1 MTNTP
6 SAVNLIIADGKLLR
20 ASRIKAS
27 EKRIEFA
34 SLNPFFLKTH
44 PKTSRESL
52 LKITSF
58 KITIGIEEILDS
70 KGTKV
75 DVASILLLARTLRRF
90 KLLEELEIEI
100 QNVLISRENGL
111 AALIKSVSSLK
122 RLRSFRLRF
131 TSCLGVDDRLTKFFN
146 KSLSRLKGLN
156 TLEISNLTRKEYQK
170 NIPTFTNKGISRL
183 VKCIR
188 RFGKLKNFMFGLD
201 SLSTFDASLKSRTLF
216 RTILKMRHLEYLNLK
231 LRGMSIANKYIE
243 AFEAGLGKLDQLK
256 KLCLDFRK
264 KQFEQNVNP
273 LGTLVKLPY
282 YSLMQKNTEYKL
294 QISSLKA
301 LSIGF
306 TIGLCSE
313 SSFFHME
320 MFAQSIR
327 FLGNLNSL
335 EILFFGDKQSII
347 TEKMSGMLGS
357 SLETLVSLRSL
368 VLEIFTDG
376 QLENS
381 ISLVES
387 ICKLKELKRLKLS
400 IPMEVKKD
408 QGLMNKFF
416 TKIAKDSVVSRLS
429 QCLPNLTNLE
439 DLSVCMLGID
449 AFKVI
454 VDGDEGFFEAV
465 AKLQNLKR
473 FEFVVDANMRFEFM
487 ESLGKKAEKTLKKI
501 FENFERMGE
510 NLAKLEL
517 LEDLVM
523 SLCIDSEALT
533 ADPLVELINSV
544 CDLKKLKSFKLYVP
558 MISKN
563 DRTVVMNC
571 MMKKFKH
578 IGFLGFYNIQR
589 RVLHH

>member
-1 MTNTP
+1 MSNTP
-6 SAVNLIIADGKLLR
+6 AAVNLSIVDGKLFR
-20 ASRIKAS
+20 TSRLKAS
-27 EKRIEFA
+27 KKKVEFA
-34 SLNPFFLKTH
+34 SLQPFFHKTH
-44 PKTSRESL
+44 PKTFKESL

-58 KITIGIEEILDS
+58 KITIGIEEVLDP
-70 KGTKV
+70 KGAKM
-75 DVASILLLARTLRRF
+75 DLASILLLARTLKRF
-90 KLLEELEIEI
+90 KNLEGFDIEFQNLLIP
-100 QNVLISRENGL
+100 RDNGL
-111 AALIKSVSSLK
+111 ALLFKSVSSLK
-122 RLRSFRLRF
+122 RLRSFKLQF
-131 TSCLGVDDRLTKFFN
+131 TSCLGVDDRLAKSMS

-156 TLEISNLTRKEYQK
+156 ILEISHLTRKEYQK
-170 NIPTFTNKGISRL
+170 NIPTLTTKGISRL
-183 VKCIR
+183 VKCIK
-188 RFGKLKNFMFGLD
+188 RFRKLKSFMFGLD
-201 SLSTFDASLKSRTLF
+201 SLNAFDSSLKSRTLF
-216 RTILKMRHLEYLNLK
+216 KTILKMRYLEYLNLK
-231 LRGMSIANKYIE
+231 LRGISISNKHIE
-243 AFEAGLGKLDQLK
+243 AFEAGLGKLIQLK
-256 KLCLDFRK
+256 RLCLDFRK

-273 LGTLVKLPY
+273 LGALVKLPY
-282 YSLMQKNTEYKL
+282 YSLMQKNTEYQL

-357 SLETLVSLRSL
+357 SLETLTSLKSL
-368 VLEIFTDG
+368 VFEIFTEG

-381 ISLVES
+381 IGLVES
-387 ICKLKELKRLKLS
+387 ICKLKELRRLKLS

-416 TKIAKDSVVSRLS
+416 TKITKDSVVSRLS
-429 QCLPNLTNLE
+429 QCLPNMAGLE

-449 AFKVI
+449 AFRVI

-465 AKLQNLKR
+465 SKLQSLKS

-501 FENFERMGE
+501 YENFEKMGE
-510 NLAKLEL
+510 SLAQLESLENL
-517 LEDLVM
+517 VI
-523 SLCIDSEALT
+523 SICIDSEALT
-533 ADPLVELINSV
+533 SDPLVELINSV
-544 CDLKKLKSFKLYVP
+544 CALQKLKSFKLYVP

-563 DRTVVMNC
+563 DRTAVMNF
-571 MMKKFKH
+571 MMKKFKR